1 MKFIGPFLRINSLN
15 EENISNQLFHLSKE
29 SIKHIVLQSKCGIP
43 IAPKELNKHIPK
55 IDINTIKGF
64 SPLLCL
70 YKKASAKLSYEKHKP
85 YWNTEKFKKDIPII
99 SNSMMTLCLLELS
112 DYYKQFKD
120 TDKKKYEMFE
130 VYSALSKCQLEF
142 YGAHLR
148 NIEGVFIDKVHTSD
162 LFSEDIKLTDKNNKF
177 KYSEQAFLMSA
188 YYKYSQLF
196 EDELAY
202 EKNSYAKEYKKFSL
216 DILNMFMNFRE
227 HIYDISFNEKLK
239 LSLGLNLFYHYSKI
253 EDIKPL
259 LLDFYDLILEEYN
272 HKISD
277 DKKNK
282 VLINS
287 LMLLNSSFI
296 YKNLKFLKSKEFSE
310 NLYKELI
317 ESYDENLGLYTKSP
331 EEKSVDYDSSE
342 LMTYLISLIFYSNIF
357 EIEDDNSVAEN
368 IFKNG
373 VINSGLVLSWPDTP
387 SLNDVERYKNFSRN
401 SDDLLE
407 DDYFRMPT
415 LPTPE
420 NNELAPIFIKRITY
434 NRKKNEFKQ
443 SKSNFDSER
452 NMTIFFMCIFLYNNF
467 I

>member
-1 MKFIGPFLRINSLN
+1 
-15 EENISNQLFHLSKE
+15 
-29 SIKHIVLQSKCGIP
+29 
-43 IAPKELNKHIPK
+43 
-55 IDINTIKGF
+55 
-64 SPLLCL
+64 
-70 YKKASAKLSYEKHKP
+70 
-85 YWNTEKFKKDIPII
+85 
-99 SNSMMTLCLLELS
+99 
-112 DYYKQFKD
+112 
-120 TDKKKYEMFE
+120 
-130 VYSALSKCQLEF
+130 
-142 YGAHLR
+142 
-148 NIEGVFIDKVHTSD
+148 
-162 LFSEDIKLTDKNNKF
+162 
-177 KYSEQAFLMSA
+177 
-188 YYKYSQLF
+188 
-196 EDELAY
+196 
-202 EKNSYAKEYKKFSL
+202 
-216 DILNMFMNFRE
+216 
-227 HIYDISFNEKLK
+227 
-239 LSLGLNLFYHYSKI
+239 
-253 EDIKPL
+253 
-259 LLDFYDLILEEYN
+259 
-272 HKISD
+272 
-277 DKKNK
+277 
-282 VLINS
+282 
-287 LMLLNSSFI
+287 MLLNSSFI